1 MKKIMILAVLF
12 SFATASTA
20 LAQAKK
26 TEAQRI
32 NVTGTTDASKQKAP
46 KKQLQAKDARKD
58 AEKREKAAQQ
68 KNAKAQNRNANGLK
82 DDKETVKRYRSI
94 ESVTKSEEELSLA
107 EEMKTKAQD
116 AYIELQQK
124 HMSERESLKKKQAQE
139 RLAGVTDEL
148 TARQDLEMKE
158 LLARQSNELDAAKRD
173 RERANKQYNRAITE
187 YEKARSERL
196 KYE

>member
-1 MKKIMILAVLF
+1 MKKIMILAMLF
-12 SFATASTA
+12 CFATASTA
-20 LAQAKK
+20 LAQTKK

-32 NVTGTTDASKQKAP
+32 NVTGTTDVSKQKAP
-46 KKQLQAKDARKD
+46 KKQLQTKDARKD
-58 AEKREKAAQQ
+58 SEKLEKAAQQ
-68 KNAKAQNRNANGLK
+68 KRAQNGNATGLK

-94 ESVTKSEEELSLA
+94 ERVTKSEEELSLA
-107 EEMKTKAQD
+107 EEMKTKAQE

-148 TARQDLEMKE
+148 IARQDLEMKE

-173 RERANKQYNRAITE
+173 RERANKQYNRALTE
-187 YEKARSERL
+187 YEKARNERL